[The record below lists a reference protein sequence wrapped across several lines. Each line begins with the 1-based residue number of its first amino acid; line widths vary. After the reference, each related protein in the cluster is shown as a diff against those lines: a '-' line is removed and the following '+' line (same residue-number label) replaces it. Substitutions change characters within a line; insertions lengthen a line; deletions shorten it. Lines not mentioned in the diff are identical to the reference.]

1 MFSPRHSQNRFV
13 SFAAAAVLLL
23 QMALSA
29 WATGAMAASPHLD
42 AFGNPLC
49 ITSVDGPGFGLDG
62 GLPGGGDH
70 SKLPDCCTFGCSM
83 VSAPLLARDTQGIV
97 LSPPTAAIR
106 IGRQSLEISLA
117 RHAGY
122 VPGNPRAPPTAA

>member
-1 MFSPRHSQNRFV
+1 MYPPRHCRARTV

-29 WATGAMAASPHLD
+29 WGTGAMAASPDLD

-49 ITSVDGPGFGLDG
+49 ITSVDGPGFGGDA

-70 SKLPDCCTFGCSM
+70 SKLPNCCTFGCSM
-83 VSAPLLARDTQGIV
+83 VSPLLVAQDTQSIL

-106 IGRQSLEISLA
+106 NGRQSLEISLA

>member
-1 MFSPRHSQNRFV
+1 LRLPRPNRFV

-29 WATGAMAASPHLD
+29 WATGAMAASANLD

-49 ITSVDGPGFGLDG
+49 IANVDGAGSG
-62 GLPGGGDH
+62 GDAGMPSGDH
-70 SKLPDCCTFGCSM
+70 SKLSNCCTFGCSM
-83 VSAPLLARDTQGIV
+83 VSAPLLARDTHGV
-97 LSPPTAAIR
+97 TLSPPTAAIR

-122 VPGNPRAPPTAA
+122 VPGNPRAPPASA